1 MVVVYYIL
9 FVVFLLGKCFLC
21 KTDYYSSLLS
31 NESSS
36 NEGYYS
42 SLLSNESSSK
52 ESLNY
57 EVLKDDYGEMDLQYL
72 RIGDEDDDEQDEIMD
87 TLSSKIR
94 K

>member
-1 MVVVYYIL
+1 MVVVYYVL
-9 FVVFLLGKCFLC
+9 SAVFLFGKCFLC
-21 KTDYYSSLLS
+21 STDYYSSLS

-36 NEGYYS
+36 N
-42 SLLSNESSSK
+42 

-72 RIGDEDDDEQDEIMD
+72 RIGDEDDDEQVEITD
-87 TLSSKIR
+87 TFSSKIR